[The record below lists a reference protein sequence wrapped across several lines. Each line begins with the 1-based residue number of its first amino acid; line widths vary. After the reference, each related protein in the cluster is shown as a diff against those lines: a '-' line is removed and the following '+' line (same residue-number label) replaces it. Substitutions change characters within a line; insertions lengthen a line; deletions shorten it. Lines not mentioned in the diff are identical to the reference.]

1 MHCFT
6 SQNIPFLVL
15 LHQCATPSIVL
26 LLFHSKFLFTADLL
40 LSITVP
46 SLALTPTVGPSRASS
61 TRTLGVITIAPAG
74 GLDESGLVTDPS
86 QVGFQ
91 AGRPLAL
98 PTGDKDVRD
107 TDPKTDIDWEA

>member
-1 MHCFT
+1 M
-6 SQNIPFLVL
+6 
-15 LHQCATPSIVL
+15 
-26 LLFHSKFLFTADLL
+26 
-40 LSITVP
+40 
-46 SLALTPTVGPSRASS
+46 
-61 TRTLGVITIAPAG
+61 ITIAPAG